1 MDTLGGWQLP
11 ASMFGLMFGM
21 GLVLRP
27 EDFRRIADVPGPVV
41 LGTVLQL
48 VGMPII
54 GFALALTYELPPL
67 LAAGLVIVAACP
79 GGMMSN
85 MLVHLARANT
95 ALSIT
100 LTATATSATLI
111 TLPLWIR
118 AILAQSGGDTTHVD
132 VPILGTALE
141 LGGLTVV
148 PVALGMLARRLRPSL
163 ARFERPL
170 SGIASLVIVWILVA
184 DGASRPDPPTDLFAV
199 SVAPSLWL
207 GLAAILL
214 GIGIPYLL
222 RQSAPDATAVAVEL
236 CMKNGLLGTVV
247 ASSTFGV
254 LEPSIPIL
262 AFTGLMLPVSA
273 TILIAYRVLR
283 AREARRSDAA
293 GSSGESRPAP

>member
-1 MDTLGGWQLP
+1 MDTLGGWYLP

-21 GLVLRP
+21 GLALRL

-41 LGTVLQL
+41 LGTLLQL
-48 VGMPII
+48 VGMPVA
-54 GFALALTYELPPL
+54 GFAIAVAYELPPL

-118 AILAQSGGDTTHVD
+118 AILAQAGGDAAEID

-141 LGGLTVV
+141 LGGLTVA
-148 PVALGMLARRLRPSL
+148 PVALGMIARGLRPALARL
-163 ARFERPL
+163 ERPL
-170 SGIASLVIVWILVA
+170 SGIASVAIVVILVA
-184 DGASRPDPPTDLFAV
+184 DGYARPDPPTDLFTA
-199 SVAPSLWL
+199 SVVPSLWL
-207 GLAAILL
+207 GLVAVVM
-214 GIGIPYLL
+214 GVGIPRWL
-222 RQSAPDATAVAVEL
+222 RQSASDATAVGVEL

-262 AFTGLMLPVSA
+262 AFTGLMLPVSG
-273 TILIAYRVLR
+273 TLLVAYRLR
-283 AREARRSDAA
+283 QKRAYGAAWDDAR
-293 GSSGESRPAP
+293 